1 MEVGVSGEQSPMH
14 GRNVP
19 KTPLMI
25 TRTRIERAKE
35 SFFQV
40 WHTVSFSE
48 ILQYGNPAE
57 SILHFSLFPCFIINE
72 CMLDCQPW
80 AGKHFYPQSI
90 LFAWGWYCLVYVS
103 WNLWPVTCDYHVSL
117 LTCQGVQLLVS
128 TSEGKLLR
136 VGDILLAR
144 WGRVLPASSARETLD
159 SNQYQT

>member
-1 MEVGVSGEQSPMH
+1 MGGMFLKPRLWLQEPELKGQKRVSFKSGIQSPSQKYYNMA
-14 GRNVP
+14 
-19 KTPLMI
+19 T
-25 TRTRIERAKE
+25 
-35 SFFQV
+35 
-40 WHTVSFSE
+40 
-48 ILQYGNPAE
+48 LQ